1 MFGWGKNNF
10 RFELS
15 EVNNINDDDIQDFSD
30 LVNFIGNENID
41 LQFRNE
47 KGSVVITKIKED
59 KQDEQI
65 IYSEKLELPI
75 DCEPEEFEKIL
86 SKFTSKKPLP
96 FEQNTSE
103 KKKANSIPEK
113 PLKED
118 SGYAPAPE
126 LNFEDEM
133 SSEELSN
140 IPEEESKQED
150 LSTTEAAEDSI
161 SDKDKKIRE
170 QAEEISRLRA
180 MAATTSK
187 PREDLIQR
195 AVITDEIENK
205 ELSPEAKASLKADI
219 AATKNTR
226 KFSSEEVITQSTE
239 QLDSLYGKGKA
250 QKIFKDQQD
259 VTQEA
264 VELMNQAKRGMQ
276 PRDAIEYQVS
286 VEYEAEKK
294 RKVQEAEEQARIK
307 QQAEISEAQLIF
319 EEKQKEI
326 IQKSEFEL
334 HKVKK
339 SIDEDFEKRKMD
351 EVNSRVDKQKA
362 YVKNFVAD
370 LAEKMNRYID
380 SGKDI
385 N

>member
-86 SKFTSKKPLP
+86 SKFTSKKQLP

-103 KKKANSIPEK
+103 KKKAASIPEK
-113 PLKED
+113 SLKAD

-133 SSEELSN
+133 PSEELGN
-140 IPEEESKQED
+140 IPEEEPKQKN
-150 LSTTEAAEDSI
+150 LSSTEAAGDSI

-180 MAATTSK
+180 MANGTSDK
-187 PREDLIQR
+187 EDEPLKKKDLSL
-195 AVITDEIENK
+195 DEEVSLPE
-205 ELSPEAKASLKADI
+205 ELQETKDI
-219 AATKNTR
+219 LPP
-226 KFSSEEVITQSTE
+226 SSEESITQSAD
-239 QLDSLYGKGKA
+239 QLDALYGKGVA
-250 QKIFKDQQD
+250 QKQFQSQQD

>member
-113 PLKED
+113 SLKED

-126 LNFEDEM
+126 LNFEEEM
-133 SSEELSN
+133 SSEELGN
-140 IPEEESKQED
+140 IPEEEPKHET
-150 LSTTEAAEDSI
+150 LPSTKAAGDSI

-180 MAATTSK
+180 MA
-187 PREDLIQR
+187 
-195 AVITDEIENK
+195 N
-205 ELSPEAKASLKADI
+205 KASDKADEPLKKNEPSLDEKVSLPEKLEE
-219 AATKNTR
+219 TKDVLPP
-226 KFSSEEVITQSTE
+226 SSEESIPQSTDR
-239 QLDSLYGKGKA
+239 LDALDGKGVA
-250 QKIFKDQQD
+250 QKQFQSQQD

>member
-103 KKKANSIPEK
+103 KKKAASIPEK
-113 PLKED
+113 SLKAD

-133 SSEELSN
+133 PSEELGN
-140 IPEEESKQED
+140 IPEEEPKQKN
-150 LSTTEAAEDSI
+150 LSSTEAAGDSI

-180 MAATTSK
+180 MANGTSDK
-187 PREDLIQR
+187 EDEPLKKKDLSL
-195 AVITDEIENK
+195 DEEVSLPE
-205 ELSPEAKASLKADI
+205 ELQETKDI
-219 AATKNTR
+219 LPP
-226 KFSSEEVITQSTE
+226 SSEESITQSAD
-239 QLDSLYGKGKA
+239 QLDALYGKGVA
-250 QKIFKDQQD
+250 QKQFQSQQD

>member
-10 RFELS
+10 RFVLS

-30 LVNFIGNENID
+30 LVIFIGNENID

-59 KQDEQI
+59 KQV

-103 KKKANSIPEK
+103 KKKISSIPEK
-113 PLKED
+113 SLEEG
-118 SGYAPAPE
+118 SGYAPVPE
-126 LNFEDEM
+126 LNFEDEGALDELGNI
-133 SSEELSN
+133 SEEE
-140 IPEEESKQED
+140 PKQED
-150 LSTTEAAEDSI
+150 LSSTEAAEDSI

-180 MAATTSK
+180 MANRTLDK
-187 PREDLIQR
+187 D
-195 AVITDEIENK
+195 DEPLKKIEPSLD
-205 ELSPEAKASLKADI
+205 EGVSLPEKLEE
-219 AATKNTR
+219 TKDVLHP
-226 KFSSEEVITQSTE
+226 SSEESTTQSTDK
-239 QLDSLYGKGKA
+239 LDTFHGNGIA
-250 QKIFKDQQD
+250 QKQFISQQN

-276 PRDAIEYQVS
+276 PRDAIEYQVA

-294 RKVQEAEEQARIK
+294 RKLEEAEEQALVIQRS
-307 QQAEISEAQLIF
+307 EISEAQHVF

-326 IQKSEFEL
+326 IQKAEIEL
-334 HKVKK
+334 HKTKK
-339 SIDEDFEKRKMD
+339 TIDQDFEKLKMD
-351 EVNSRVDKQKA
+351 EVNSRMAKQKA
-362 YVKNFVAD
+362 YINNFVAD
-370 LAEKMNRYID
+370 LANKMNKYIE
-380 SGKDI
+380 SGTDI

>member
-96 FEQNTSE
+96 FEKNTSE
-103 KKKANSIPEK
+103 KKQENSIPEK
-113 PLKED
+113 SLKED

-133 SSEELSN
+133 PSEELGN
-140 IPEEESKQED
+140 IPEEEPKQKS
-150 LSTTEAAEDSI
+150 LSSTEAVGDSI

-180 MAATTSK
+180 LANGTSDK
-187 PREDLIQR
+187 D
-195 AVITDEIENK
+195 DEPLKKKAPSLDEEVSLPE
-205 ELSPEAKASLKADI
+205 ELQE
-219 AATKNTR
+219 TKDVLHP
-226 KFSSEEVITQSTE
+226 SSEESITQSSN
-239 QLDSLYGKGKA
+239 QLDALYGKGVA
-250 QKIFKDQQD
+250 QKQFQSQQD